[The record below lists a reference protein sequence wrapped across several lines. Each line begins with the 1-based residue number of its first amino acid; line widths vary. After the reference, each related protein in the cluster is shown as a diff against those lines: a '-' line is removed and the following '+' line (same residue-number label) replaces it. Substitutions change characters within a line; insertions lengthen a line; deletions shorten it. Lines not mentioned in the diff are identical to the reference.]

1 MIRLGMYH
9 FADVN
14 LGMIISQHIRDWVV
28 KSLKYKI
35 RWAKLKCS
43 IIAYVLIQSTPK
55 NVATKGVL

>member
-1 MIRLGMYH
+1 MIRLGM
-9 FADVN
+9 
-14 LGMIISQHIRDWVV
+14 VV

-43 IIAYVLIQSTPK
+43 IIAYVIIQSSPK

>member
-14 LGMIISQHIRDWVV
+14 LGMIMYHNISIRDWVA

-35 RWAKLKCS
+35 R
-43 IIAYVLIQSTPK
+43 
-55 NVATKGVL
+55 